1 MEDEEEK
8 KQCVF
13 GDDADN
19 DEDDSDDAA
28 EADWLSSFNTS
39 SHNSFKV

>member
-1 MEDEEEK
+1 MFD
-8 KQCVF
+8 
-13 GDDADN
+13 DDADN
-19 DEDDSDDAA
+19 DDDDSDDAA

>member
-1 MEDEEEK
+1 MFD
-8 KQCVF
+8 
-13 GDDADN
+13 DDADN
-19 DEDDSDDAA
+19 DDDDSDDAD